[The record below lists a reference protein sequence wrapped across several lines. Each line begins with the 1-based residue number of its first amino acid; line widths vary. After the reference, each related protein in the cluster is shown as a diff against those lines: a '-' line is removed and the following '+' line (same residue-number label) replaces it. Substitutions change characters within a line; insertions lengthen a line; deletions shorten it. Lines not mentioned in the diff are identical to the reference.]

1 MQLLRDNTTTS
12 TSDQEPA
19 KTDEPATTEAAS
31 APEPAAELPVET
43 AEDEI
48 ADKAKEPNADKN
60 KVKES
65 ALDHDWSYETSR
77 HPGS

>member
-1 MQLLRDNTTTS
+1 MQLLRDNVATS

-31 APEPAAELPVET
+31 VLEPAAESPVET

-60 KVKES
+60 
-65 ALDHDWSYETSR
+65 
-77 HPGS
+77 

>member
-1 MQLLRDNTTTS
+1 MQLLRDNMATS

-19 KTDEPATTEAAS
+19 KTDEPATTETAS
-31 APEPAAELPVET
+31 VLEPAAESPVET

-60 KVKES
+60 
-65 ALDHDWSYETSR
+65 
-77 HPGS
+77 